1 MILYV
6 FVIAA
11 EMPPSDKKGENKMKR
26 ILVIV
31 MAMAL
36 ACVCLVGCGSA
47 DFEGK
52 WECEEM
58 SLGGMSLKGDFM
70 GVPVAVSM
78 QIELEKDG
86 KGKHLKLDKEYN
98 VTSDAITWSADGSK
112 CKTTIDGYEIELE
125 KDGSKLIGEYTANG
139 QTTKIVLKKVDK
151 FTVFTKADAEKAAS
165 DLASKMKS

>member
-1 MILYV
+1 
-6 FVIAA
+6 
-11 EMPPSDKKGENKMKR
+11 MKR

-58 SLGGMSLKGDFM
+58 SLGGMSIKGDFM

-125 KDGSKLIGEYTANG
+125 KDGSKLIGEYSCQGYNTFGPFKLVGGTAKG
-139 QTTKIVLKKVDK
+139 HPTEDEIAGAVRFYETL
-151 FTVFTKADAEKAAS
+151 
-165 DLASKMKS
+165 L